1 MGDTVSDR
9 MTIANGPVD
18 DHLLIPVIDFLRG
31 FHQVTRLPV
40 RDIAEFKQ
48 FLQRQDGLPG
58 APAVEIRPS
67 ESTWMRA
74 VLFDPLPPPDI
85 PPALSK
91 WVLAVSASAPP
102 TIDLDDDTSEAALE
116 AAIFL
121 DDWIETTW
129 RPWAARRREIEAGR
143 SFYKSLFALRMLLE
157 REGDSLE
164 LVWGFGRL
172 RWTTPQGLIDHPLL
186 VAPVEISFDAGDAR
200 GALKVAPSGLLEL
213 ELSFLTEVVL
223 SNRPEYLA
231 IRDSGAA
238 DDLAVWDDESRA
250 AFLERIQRLLDHD
263 GSCGP
268 IAGPSPRAAVSDE
281 WVLYV
286 RRRDADYLG
295 FLEAQRQLLRDG
307 AEPSDPLRSLVALS
321 PSALD
326 QGTAGAPQE
335 RSEALSGDVLY
346 LPKPANEEQ
355 HRVLRYAQDRVGVT
369 TQGPPGTGKSHTIA
383 NLVCHYV
390 ALGQRVLVTA
400 EKEAALEVLAD
411 KLPARIR
418 ELSVS
423 VLGSDVASRMRLE
436 TAIKSI
442 SSRVNE
448 YDESYVDREI
458 AQFTRDLDETDRSIA
473 RAGNQFRDA
482 SAFEARPLVG
492 TFAAGV
498 DPTPSAVAAW
508 LAENDERLSFVPD
521 SLPLQTAN
529 PLSQEEWL
537 DLGRLGQRITPY
549 DAALCALIRPNPGRV
564 PSGAILDAKSAQLD
578 ELRIALADVDGL
590 QPNWDLVD
598 ATTPER
604 LDEIRDA
611 VATAAEWRQKTVGTW
626 LDRVRIESA
635 DPVVRT
641 GWQEFVDDV
650 RATREGALVNRQA
663 LAAYQVS
670 IPEVPEP
677 NLEADLDEARE
688 RFAAGKGVSKVLHRS
703 AARSLQACTVDGH
716 KPRTADEASLCLA
729 AIRRQAH
736 QRRLVNLWTNSMPRV
751 GGPDLDPTRSPEDA
765 VAEHLDALTSALTW
779 GTATWP
785 AAVNAVSALGIST
798 TDDPDP
804 DELAALVAGLDV
816 IAHRGDERQLTR
828 DLSELTTYLA
838 SGTGDGGSTHWLDL
852 STALSGRQW
861 ATWDEVVREL
871 RRLDALAPD
880 AARLADL
887 ADRLKAVAPEY
898 QRILETQRY
907 SSPPSWETLTY
918 AWQWRQLD
926 DWLREATSG
935 PTAAELQR
943 EIEML
948 TARRLRIMEDLV
960 AVRAWRGLVDNFNDR
975 KRASLNKYLA
985 ATKRHGKTGGKYKNR
1000 WLREIREALDES
1012 KDAVPVWIMPITK
1025 ALSSFRPAPTPP
1037 FDVIIVDEASQIG
1050 LLGLPILSLARRA
1063 IVVGDDQQTSPENV
1077 GLNQQAVFD
1086 LIDTHLGAVPDAR
1099 TVFDPNQSLYDV
1111 AQQKFPQVVVLRE
1124 HFRCLP
1130 DIIAFSNSRYYG
1142 NMMIPLRDRPPVPH
1156 WHQVGT
1162 VFVPDGYRNAKDVN
1176 EPEAEAV
1183 VDLIT
1188 RCCADPDY
1196 EEMTFGVIALLGHAQ
1211 ARQVEDLLIDRI
1223 GPAEMERRRV
1233 RCGDAPAF
1241 QGDERDVMILSL
1253 VVDKPNN
1260 GRIGAMTRPAD
1271 LRRINVA
1278 ASRAANQMWIVHSIP
1293 PEDFPNGDPRAEL
1306 IRHCQN
1312 PREIDAIY
1320 DDLEERCDSDFERQV
1335 LHRILNRGYR
1345 RVHTQYEVGRKRID
1359 IVVEGPESRLA
1370 VEVDG
1375 EAYHGPDRWE
1385 EDRARQQTLERAGW
1399 RFERIRGSAFYRDP
1413 DAALEPLWE
1422 RLEELGIP
1430 TGDWWNEP
1438 RPRRDPIVS
1447 SRPPAH
1453 EPAAAP
1459 EPNPLP
1465 AAVPPHSDTFGRPV
1479 ATPTPRLAPP
1489 ASPAKAQARPTRI
1502 ERLSGTDDEA
1512 DNNPGLVL
1520 SFGEDDAGDTATDD
1534 DWEETSD
1541 AVRMDEELLSAPPAR
1556 GDRATVSAPL
1566 APYVAWAGSIATP
1579 VDSTAHAELVRQ
1591 LTAIVAAEGPVH
1603 ALRLYQLHAAASGA
1617 QRVGKQMKRSY
1628 NRALSRAIRDGH
1640 LAQINDDLSGLIDK
1654 TIYAPETQP
1663 VRLRTL
1669 GPRELVEVPRSEVRT
1684 LIERLGLTNA
1694 PSDQQKRAIL
1704 GAYGLRRLTQRA
1716 STYLDSCISYSWR
1729 A

>member
-1 MGDTVSDR
+1 MGDTVSDGAA
-9 MTIANGPVD
+9 TADVPVD
-18 DHLLIPVIDFLRG
+18 DHLLIPVIDFLRE
-31 FHQVTRLPV
+31 FHQITRPPV

-48 FLQRQDGLPG
+48 FLQPQDGLPNP
-58 APAVEIRPS
+58 PAVEVHPA

-74 VLFDPLPPPDI
+74 VLHDPLPPPVV
-85 PPALSK
+85 PPTLSK
-91 WVLAVSASAPP
+91 WVPTVSASAPP
-102 TIDLDDDTSEAALE
+102 AIDLDEDTTEEALE
-116 AAIFL
+116 AALLL
-121 DDWIETTW
+121 DDWIEATW
-129 RPWAARRREIEAGR
+129 RPWAARWREVEAGR
-143 SFYKSLFALRMLLE
+143 SFYKSLFALRTLLE

-172 RWTTPQGLIDHPLL
+172 RWTTRQGLIDHPLL
-186 VAPVEISFDAGDAR
+186 AAPVEISFDAGDAR
-200 GALKVAPSGLLEL
+200 GALEITPSGPLEL
-213 ELSFLTEVVL
+213 ELAFLTEVVL

-231 IRDSGAA
+231 LRDSGAA
-238 DDLAVWDDESRA
+238 DDLAVWDDESRS

-263 GSCGP
+263 GTLGP
-268 IAGPSPRAAVSDE
+268 VTGPSPRAAVSDE

-307 AEPSDPLRSLVALS
+307 AEPSDPLRSLVAVS

-326 QGTAGAPQE
+326 QGAASEPQE
-335 RSEALSGDVLY
+335 RPEASSTDVLY
-346 LPKPANEEQ
+346 LPKAANDEQ
-355 HRVLRYAQDRVGVT
+355 HRVLRYAQDRIGVT

-400 EKEAALEVLAD
+400 EKEAALEVLAA
-411 KLPARIR
+411 KLPERVR

-423 VLGSDVASRMRLE
+423 VLGSDVRSRMRLE

-442 SSRVNE
+442 SSRVGE

-458 AQFTRDLDETDRSIA
+458 AQFTRALDETDRNVA
-473 RAGNQFRDA
+473 RAGNQFREA

-498 DPTPSAVAAW
+498 DPTPSTVAAW
-508 LAENDERLSFVPD
+508 LAEQAEQLAFIPD
-521 SLPLQTAN
+521 SLPLQTAI
-529 PLSQEEWL
+529 PLSLEEWL
-537 DLGRLGQRITPY
+537 DLGRLGQRITPD
-549 DAALCALIRPNPGRV
+549 DAALCAQRRPDPGLLRG
-564 PSGAILDAKSAQLD
+564 GAILDAKCTRLD
-578 ELRIALADVDGL
+578 ELRIALADADGL
-590 QPNWDLVD
+590 EPNWDLVD
-598 ATTPER
+598 ATTPDR
-604 LDEIRDA
+604 LAEIREA

-626 LDRVRIESA
+626 IDRVRIESA
-635 DPVVRT
+635 DPVVRS
-641 GWQEFVDDV
+641 GWQDFVNDV
-650 RATREGALVNRQA
+650 RATREGALVSRQA
-663 LAAYQVS
+663 LAAYQVT

-677 NLEADLDEARE
+677 TLEAGLEEARE

-703 AARSLQACTVDGH
+703 AARALQACTVDGH
-716 KPRTADEASLCLA
+716 EPRTADEASLCLA
-729 AIRRQAH
+729 AIRQQAH

-751 GGPDLDPTRSPEDA
+751 GGPDLDPARPPEDA
-765 VAEHLDALTSALTW
+765 VAEHLDALTAALTW
-779 GTATWP
+779 GMTTWP
-785 AAVNAVSALGIST
+785 AAVNAMSALGISAT
-798 TDDPDP
+798 ADPDP
-804 DELAALVAGLDV
+804 DELASLVAGLDV
-816 IAHRGDERQLTR
+816 IAHRAEERQLTGE
-828 DLSELTTYLA
+828 LSELTTYLA
-838 SGTGDGGSTHWLDL
+838 SGGGGGQSTHWRALN
-852 STALSGRQW
+852 TAITGRQW

-871 RRLDALAPD
+871 SRLDALAPD

-898 QRILETQRY
+898 QRVLEAQRY
-907 SSPPSWETLTY
+907 SSPPSWEALTL

-926 DWLREATSG
+926 DWLRDATSG
-935 PTAAELQR
+935 PTAAALQR

-948 TARRLRIMEDLV
+948 AARRLRIMEDLV
-960 AVRAWRGLVDNFNDR
+960 AVRAWRGLVDSFNDR

-985 ATKRHGKTGGKYKNR
+985 ATKRYGKTGGKYKNR

-1037 FDVIIVDEASQIG
+1037 FDVIIIDEASQIG

-1063 IVVGDDQQTSPENV
+1063 IVVGDDKLTIPENV

-1086 LIDTHLGAVPDAR
+1086 LIDTYLGAVPDAR

-1142 NMMIPLRDRPPVPH
+1142 NTMIPLRDRPPVPG
-1156 WHQVGT
+1156 WRQVGT

-1196 EEMTFGVIALLGHAQ
+1196 EDMTFGVIALLGHAQ
-1211 ARQVEDLLIDRI
+1211 AQRIEDLLIDRI

-1253 VVDKPNN
+1253 VVDKPSN

-1306 IRHCQN
+1306 IRHCQS

-1320 DDLEERCDSDFERQV
+1320 DNLEERCDSDFERQV
-1335 LHRILNRGYR
+1335 LRRILNRGYR

-1375 EAYHGPDRWE
+1375 EAYHGPERWE

-1399 RFERIRGSAFYRDP
+1399 KFERIRGSAFYRNP
-1413 DAALEPLWE
+1413 DLALEPLWE
-1422 RLEELGIP
+1422 RLEELTIP
-1430 TGDWWNEP
+1430 TGEWWNEP
-1438 RPRRDPIVS
+1438 RTRRDPIP
-1447 SRPPAH
+1447 SRPPPTP
-1453 EPAAAP
+1453 EPGRAP
-1459 EPNPLP
+1459 EPIPLEETVP
-1465 AAVPPHSDTFGRPV
+1465 PYGATGDRPSAVP
-1479 ATPTPRLAPP
+1479 TPEPEQSRDVPQ
-1489 ASPAKAQARPTRI
+1489 AQALPSRM
-1502 ERLSGTDDEA
+1502 ELFSGMEGKA
-1512 DNNPGLVL
+1512 DNGLRL
-1520 SFGEDDAGDTATDD
+1520 LPFDEDDADDASADD
-1534 DWEETSD
+1534 DWEEPFD
-1541 AVRMDEELLSAPPAR
+1541 AVGVDDRTSSAPPAR
-1556 GDRATVSAPL
+1556 RDPAPRSVPL
-1566 APYVAWAGSIATP
+1566 APYEAWVGGIATP

-1591 LTAIVAAEGPVH
+1591 LTAIVAVEGPIH

-1617 QRVGKQMKRSY
+1617 QRVGKQMKRFY
-1628 NRALSRAIRDGH
+1628 NRSLSRAIRDDQ
-1640 LAQINDDLSGLIDK
+1640 LAQVNDDLSGLVDT
-1654 TIYAPETQP
+1654 TIYAPGAKP
-1663 VRLRTL
+1663 VKLRTL
-1669 GPRELVEVPRSEVRT
+1669 GPRELVEVPRSEVKA
-1684 LIERLGLTNA
+1684 LIDTIGLRSA
-1694 PSDQQKRAIL
+1694 PADEQKRAVL
-1704 GAYGLRRLTQRA
+1704 DAYGLRRLTQRA
-1716 STYLDSCISYSWR
+1716 STYLDSCISYSWQI
-1729 A
+1729 